1 MNETTQLFAEYPDV
15 VSAEQLMEMLSISR
29 ATAYRLLSDKKIPAI
44 KVGRQYRIP
53 KNRIISYLMS
63 CYAPVAAD
71 EVVCGNMPV
80 SR

>member
-29 ATAYRLLSDKKIPAI
+29 ATAYRLLSDKKIPAV

-63 CYAPVAAD
+63 CCAPVVAD